1 MKYYFT
7 RLKDMEKFL
16 ADFKSDVIESVF
28 KDEAGKVFS
37 KPIYPDY
44 CYAPFYVQYWQVLYD
59 IISVCD
65 MFGISFLDNN
75 KDYLLE
81 AAVCLSQPESIETR
95 EDFEYHF
102 SRINFVFKKVGEKLN
117 KKIALLSEEEYNRL
131 DEALNCYIQ
140 GCNYST
146 IAMSVSAIEYR
157 LFSLMKSKCPDAELE
172 ELTLGQ
178 LIKEYLDN
186 KGKYFNVIPKK
197 HEPLLNH
204 CNVYRIFSVHP
215 KREKITR
222 AMTTTIISMT
232 VSFLFDE
239 DLRS

>member
-1 MKYYFT
+1 M
-7 RLKDMEKFL
+7 RLKSPEKFF
-16 ADFKSDVIESVF
+16 ADFKSHVLNFVF
-28 KDEAGKVFS
+28 KDKDTGKFFS
-37 KPIYPDY
+37 KPAYPDY

-59 IISVCD
+59 IISFCD
-65 MFGISFLDNN
+65 MLGITYLDAS
-75 KDYLLE
+75 KHILLD
-81 AAVCLSQPESIETR
+81 AVVCLNQPESIATK
-95 EDFEYHF
+95 EDFEYYVKMI
-102 SRINFVFKKVGEKLN
+102 RGIFKRVEKKLQE
-117 KKIALLSEEEYNRL
+117 KIALLNKEEYDRL
-131 DEALNCYIQ
+131 NEALNCYIQ

-157 LFSLMKSKCPDAELE
+157 LFSLMKSKCPDSELE

-186 KGKYFNVIPKK
+186 KEKYFNVIPKK

-222 AMTTTIISMT
+222 AIATSIISMT
-232 VSFLFDE
+232 FSFLLDE
-239 DLRS
+239 NLKS